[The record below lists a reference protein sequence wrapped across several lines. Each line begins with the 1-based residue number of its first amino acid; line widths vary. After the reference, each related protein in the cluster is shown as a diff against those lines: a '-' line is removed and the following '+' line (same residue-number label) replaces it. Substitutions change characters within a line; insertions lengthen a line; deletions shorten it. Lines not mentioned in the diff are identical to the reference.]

1 MDYYLL
7 DTLITDVDRHAIS
20 CKHSASSTFIH
31 ITAPFKDK
39 MTDGGRHMRDYVRIR
54 LLCLT
59 LEHNNTLLVLK
70 KEFASFQSFP

>member
-7 DTLITDVDRHAIS
+7 DTLMTDVDRPSIS
-20 CKHSASSTFIH
+20 CIHSASSTSIH
-31 ITAPFKDK
+31 IIAPFKDK
-39 MTDGGRHMRDYVRIR
+39 MTDGGRHVRDYVRIR

-70 KEFASFQSFP
+70 NEFPSFQSSP